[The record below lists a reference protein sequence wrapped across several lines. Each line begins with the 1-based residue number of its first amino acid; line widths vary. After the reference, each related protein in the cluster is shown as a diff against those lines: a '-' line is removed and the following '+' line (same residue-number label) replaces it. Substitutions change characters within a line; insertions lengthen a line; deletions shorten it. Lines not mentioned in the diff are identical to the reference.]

1 MVINFNKLY
10 NSKFFHF
17 FTTVFNFNSEMN
29 VQLSSKGSK
38 LLNDKK
44 LASKVIERI
53 IIDHKKLDD
62 GQNVIIED
70 DDSSKIITVT
80 MVSSK
85 FDEKI
90 D

>member
-1 MVINFNKLY
+1 
-10 NSKFFHF
+10 
-17 FTTVFNFNSEMN
+17 MN

-38 LLNDKK
+38 LLNDKR
-44 LASKVIERI
+44 LASKVIERV

-62 GQNVIIED
+62 GENVIVED
-70 DDSSKIITVT
+70 DNSSMVINVS
-80 MVSSK
+80 MVSAK